1 MSNRVPLLIL
11 PALLGSACAPSLA
24 QREIAAQPAL
34 NALRFSKLAD
44 ARKAAQEAIGRDGG
58 NPYARVVDAI
68 ARYRETMH
76 TLVTD
81 LGGLAIGMFQ
91 FHDINDRILRLS
103 LEGADKELAAVDDD
117 LAKAAEFP
125 ELAFDLCLACW
136 EVDWNRNGRIDD
148 RDRHILEIEKD
159 AQGDDLSEGD
169 PRRRPTFHFDHGD
182 VLWARAMV
190 AFQRA
195 AMNIVLAYGWSD
207 AGKAMPALMHDRGSF
222 TIKLERPERMAEA
235 RRLLKLGLHMAD
247 ACRTAYLAETDDE
260 REWLPNPRQ
269 KNHPMPLPVD
279 DELYRTW
286 ELIVGDLSRLLNSE
300 EGLSVAELAQLG
312 DHKWD
317 NPPQGFLDL
326 GGLLAKPKD
335 ITLDIGAINSRSDEL
350 EKHPEPLL
358 RDILGSAYR
367 DKMKPSPLIGR
378 LSRMRNEVDHG
389 KESAERKL
397 RYLLWLN

>member
-11 PALLGSACAPSLA
+11 LATLASACAPSLA
-24 QREIAAQPAL
+24 QRETAARPAMD
-34 NALRFSKLAD
+34 ALRASKFVD
-44 ARKAAQEAIGRDGG
+44 ARKAAQEVIKQDGS
-58 NPYARVVDAI
+58 NPYARVVDAVT
-68 ARYRETMH
+68 RYRETIH
-76 TLVTD
+76 NLVTD
-81 LGGLAIGMFQ
+81 LGSLAAGMFVS
-91 FHDINDRILRLS
+91 HAISDGMLRFA

-117 LAKAAEFP
+117 LAKAAAFP

-136 EVDWNRNGRIDD
+136 EVDWNRDGRIDD
-148 RDRHILEIEKD
+148 RDRHILEIEVD
-159 AQGDDLSEGD
+159 AQGGQLADGD

-195 AMNIVLAYGWSD
+195 AMNIVTAYAWGD
-207 AGKAMPALMHDRGSF
+207 VNPTALINGRGSF
-222 TIKLERPERMAEA
+222 TIRLDHPVRMVEA
-235 RRLLKLGLHMAD
+235 RRLLMLGLDMAD
-247 ACRTAYLAETDDE
+247 GCRKAYLAETDDE

-286 ELIVGDLSRLLNSE
+286 ELLVGDLRRLVNGE
-300 EGLSVAELAQLG
+300 EGLSVVELAQLG
-312 DHKWD
+312 DHQWE

-326 GGLLAKPKD
+326 GGMLAKPKD
-335 ITLDIGAINSRSDEL
+335 ITLDMTAIEGRHYDL
-350 EKHPEPLL
+350 EKRPEPLL
-358 RDILGSAYR
+358 RDVFGSAYR
-367 DKMKPSPLIGR
+367 TTMKPSPIIGR
-378 LSRMRNEVDHG
+378 LSRMKKEVEHG